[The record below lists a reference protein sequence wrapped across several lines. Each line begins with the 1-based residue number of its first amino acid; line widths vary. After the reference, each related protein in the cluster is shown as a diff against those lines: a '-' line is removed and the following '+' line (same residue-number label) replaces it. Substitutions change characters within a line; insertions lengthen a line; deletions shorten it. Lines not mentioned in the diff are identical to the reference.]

1 MAITS
6 FRAGEAISAGQAV
19 YVSSA
24 GLIFKASSLTQDQAS
39 VVGIAIDSGAAGD
52 LLRVNSD
59 AIYSEYSGLTPGDF
73 QYLSI
78 TTSGQ
83 IVNYATWEAQLASV
97 NINPYQEVIGRAI
110 TSSGVAVEIGKPRY
124 IINPTSVL
132 LLETSVGIGLDAIL
146 LEDGST
152 ISLESAA

>member
-6 FRAGEAISAGQAV
+6 FRSGESISAGDAV
-19 YVSSA
+19 YVGTG
-24 GLIFKASSLTQDQAS
+24 GLIFKASSLTQAQAS
-39 VVGIAIDSGAAGD
+39 VVGIAIDSGVAGD

-59 AIYSEYSGLTPGDF
+59 AIYSEYAGLTPGEL

-83 IVNYATWEAQLASV
+83 LVDYDTWAAQLPTV
-97 NINPYQEVIGRAI
+97 TIDPYQEVVGRAI
-110 TSSGVAVEIGKPRY
+110 TTSGVSVELGKPQFLF
-124 IINPTSVL
+124 NPFSVL
-132 LLETSVGIGLDAIL
+132 LLETSTTLSVDAIL

-152 ISLESAA
+152 VSLEIAP